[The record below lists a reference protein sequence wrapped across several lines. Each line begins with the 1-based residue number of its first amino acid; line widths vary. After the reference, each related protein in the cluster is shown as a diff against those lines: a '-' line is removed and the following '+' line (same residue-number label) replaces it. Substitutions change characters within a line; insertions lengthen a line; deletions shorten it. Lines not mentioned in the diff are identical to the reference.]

1 MQVFGLGPQKGGQ
14 HHDDATFHIQSP
26 PAPDVP
32 VHQPSFKWWMLPS
45 LAGGSNHVYV
55 AVEQKGWGVALT
67 LQPGYQVGAVRGTSD
82 DRGVASSFGKQVGN
96 IGDAF
101 PFITGRVGGV
111 EADEPLQKLHRIEGG
126 ALALPSKRNRHQT
139 RLPEYRQE
147 ARCERPVESKGV
159 LSVLIRIGRRK
170 FGG

>member
-1 MQVFGLGPQKGGQ
+1 MTMPLFISR
-14 HHDDATFHIQSP
+14 AP

-32 VHQPSFKWWMLPS
+32 VHQPSFKWWMLPR

-82 DRGVASSFGKQVGN
+82 DRAVAPSFSKQVGY

-101 PFITGRVGGV
+101 PFIAGRVGGV

-126 ALALPSKRNRHQT
+126 ALALLSKRNRHQT
-139 RLPEYRQE
+139 RLPENRQE
-147 ARCERPVESKGV
+147 ARCKRPVGSKGV
-159 LSVLIRIGRRK
+159 LSVLIRIGGKR
-170 FGG
+170 FAG